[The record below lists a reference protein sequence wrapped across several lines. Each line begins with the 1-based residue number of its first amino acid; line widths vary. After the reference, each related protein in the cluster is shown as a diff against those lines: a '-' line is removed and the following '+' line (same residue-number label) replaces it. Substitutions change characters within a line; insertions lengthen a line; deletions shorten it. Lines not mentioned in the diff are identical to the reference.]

1 MVLLITEGLISV
13 AVITKR
19 IRENNSAA
27 SSLRWRAD
35 MLLLRE
41 SVEKGFMLGMDVC
54 KNKVVFIIRR
64 GRCASL
70 LWQARR
76 VPIV

>member
-27 SSLRWRAD
+27 SSLRWRVD
-35 MLLLRE
+35 VLLLRD
-41 SVEKGFMLGMDVC
+41 SVEKGFMLGMNEC
-54 KNKVVFIIRR
+54 KYKVVIIIRFVQH
-64 GRCASL
+64 GSF
-70 LWQARR
+70 LW
-76 VPIV
+76 